1 MSINSVVLTG
11 RLGQDPEIKSTQSGK
26 SVASLSLAV
35 ESGFGDKKKTDWFRL
50 VAWEKL
56 ADVIGEHLHKGSR
69 IAVTGRLQARDYTDK
84 QEQKRTVTEVVINSL
99 EFLDPKPE
107 SSGNRTAKPAPK
119 SRQAEPDDSDEI
131 PF

>member
-11 RLGQDPEIKSTQSGK
+11 RLGQDPEVKYTQAGK
-26 SVASLSLAV
+26 AVVSLSLAV
-35 ESGFGDKKKTDWFRL
+35 DSGYGDKKKTDWLRL

-56 ADVIGEHLHKGSR
+56 ADTIGEHLHKGSR
-69 IAVTGRLQARDYTDK
+69 IAVTGRLQVREWTDK
-84 QEQKRTVTEVVINSL
+84 DDNKRTATEVVVGSL

-107 SSGNRTAKPAPK
+107 SGNRTTKPAPK
-119 SRQAEPDDSDEI
+119 SRQSEPDDLDEI